1 MSKTLTSLLVVLI
14 NIVIISIKVFI
25 YGATSSVAVLASL
38 MDSIFDLL
46 VSTVNGI
53 VLMYAMKPKDDN
65 HRFGHGAAEDVVALI
80 QILLIAI
87 ASVVMFY
94 HSLNLRVE
102 EYSFSWQSVLMMLLN
117 IIPLCGI
124 IFLQYASQRKSYSS
138 IMKADILHYSGDF
151 LSTTGVVCAMVLTH
165 YTKILWFDIAC
176 GTIVMMAIV
185 YSCWGGAVHAVNN
198 LMARELQD
206 GTRET
211 VEEILKSSSDIIS
224 FKELKTRGS
233 GQMKFIQF
241 DIILDDN
248 ISLKKAHDIA
258 HEIEDLIH
266 GKIQNADVTIHT
278 EPIVNCTKNHS

>member
-1 MSKTLTSLLVVLI
+1 
-14 NIVIISIKVFI
+14 
-25 YGATSSVAVLASL
+25 SS
-38 MDSIFDLL
+38 
-46 VSTVNGI
+46 VNGI

-94 HSLNLRVE
+94 YSINLKADA
-102 EYSFSWQSVLMMLLN
+102 YFFSWISTMMMFLN
-117 IIPLCGI
+117 IVPLCGI
-124 IFLQYASQRKSYSS
+124 IFLQYSSQKQSYSS

-151 LSTTGVVCAMVLTH
+151 LSTIGVVCAMVLTH

-176 GTIVMMAIV
+176 GAIVMMAIV

-206 GTRET
+206 GTREV
-211 VEEILKSSSDIIS
+211 VEEILKSSNDIIS

-233 GQMKFIQF
+233 GQVKFIQL
-241 DIILDDN
+241 DIILDEN

-266 GKIQNADVTIHT
+266 EKIQNADVTIHT
-278 EPIVNCTKNHS
+278 EPMINCAKHHPL